1 MQEIEDTSQ
10 LQSGEV
16 ALQVTLDSCG
26 LLTCEHF
33 CVRTSIEAAIVDQVE
48 SLAALKFVTNN
59 EYDIKY
65 PL

>member
-1 MQEIEDTSQ
+1 MQEMEDTSQ

-33 CVRTSIEAAIVDQVE
+33 CVRTLIEAAIVDQVN
-48 SLAALKFVTNN
+48 LWRH
-59 EYDIKY
+59 
-65 PL
+65 